1 MSKTAASTTMPPE
14 YFSVGMDVLS
24 EDALEVIEQLNW
36 SACKRP
42 VVHVSM
48 NVGDDDYAGTNELG
62 TLRLMFPTTAGWN
75 TCLVFKI
82 VVEPEVT
89 SLTVG
94 ARCYVSAGTCDLRVT
109 IGASAATTIGSFQLA
124 DNGTE
129 KTCTINTSS
138 SGVGELTVTIE
149 RNHSTGSAA
158 DCYIRNIRVEDNE
171 ITATD
176 LSDPE
181 DS

>member
-1 MSKTAASTTMPPE
+1 MTKTAATTTVPPE

-42 VVHVSM
+42 VVHVST
-48 NVGDDDYAGTNELG
+48 NVGSDDYAGANEVG
-62 TLRLMFPTTAGWN
+62 TLRLMFPTTSGWA

-82 VVEPEVT
+82 VVEPEVA
-89 SLTVG
+89 SILVG
-94 ARCYVSAGTCDLRVT
+94 ARCYVSAGTCSLRVT
-109 IGASAATTIGSFQLA
+109 IGASAATSIGSFTSA
-124 DNGTE
+124 DNGSE

-138 SGVGELTVTIE
+138 SGTGELTVTIE
-149 RNHSTGSAA
+149 RNHSSGSAA
-158 DCYIRNIRVEDNE
+158 DCYIRNLRVEDNE
-171 ITATD
+171 IAATD
-176 LSDPE
+176 LPDPA